1 MCSMLVAPMV
11 LADTSLVTGTFN
23 PTTAMSGSLT
33 NSTFPW
39 GNLAISGNET
49 AYTQFLNDGDV
60 IIDLS
65 INTSGDT
72 TDLAYQPTL
81 FPSTVEDE
89 FSMYFESNMTDGG
102 ITPAALL
109 NTTTTLWTDMPVGAN
124 CVCINVTLLANTASW
139 SVDHGEQS
147 LGVTVTYVE
156 NT

>member
-1 MCSMLVAPMV
+1 MCLSISVPTV

-23 PTTAMSGSLT
+23 PTTAMSGSLV

-39 GNLAISGNET
+39 GGLAISGNDT
-49 AYTQFLNDGDV
+49 QYTQFLNDGDV

-72 TDLAYQPTL
+72 AALSYCPTM
-81 FPSTVEDE
+81 FPPTAEDQ
-89 FSMYFESNMTDGG
+89 FSMYFESNMTASG
-102 ITPAALL
+102 ITPSALL
-109 NTTTTLWTDMPVGAN
+109 NTTSTLWTDMPVGSD

-139 SVDHGEQS
+139 SLDHAEQS
-147 LGVTVTYVE
+147 VGVTVTYVE